1 VIRSSVAARLL
12 LAYIAPKEPIM
23 HPIRPPQRLR
33 RQMPLARPVSTLSS
47 ELCNELG
54 PSATD
59 CGETERSF
67 MDRILICDR
76 LTWEAAERCAAL
88 HREQGALLRAQTSAR
103 DAETGGSNEEGSELL
118 RGILAAQLERNRER
132 LEHAERSYRG
142 ATQLLRDT
150 ITEAL
155 ATRMAPGAIARVVE
169 SIGEPEVSG
178 GLR

>member
-1 VIRSSVAARLL
+1 VARLL
-12 LAYIAPKEPIM
+12 LAYIAPKEPTM

-47 ELCNELG
+47 ELCDELG

-59 CGETERSF
+59 CQETERSF
-67 MDRILICDR
+67 VDRILICDR

-88 HREQGALLRAQTSAR
+88 HREQGALLRAQTSSR
-103 DAETGGSNEEGSELL
+103 DAETDGSDEGELL

-155 ATRMAPGAIARVVE
+155 ATRVAPSAIARVVE